1 MMAAACLNEN
11 SCCFPPREFRNR
23 TINGI
28 LLSFGNS
35 AADNVLEYFQGTPDI
50 ITNVMNN
57 T

>member
-1 MMAAACLNEN
+1 MAAACLNEN